1 MILYLLIGVLFQW
14 LMHYATVKISS
25 EYMFTHKERIA
36 LIFVWPIGLLGFI
49 FSFLK
54 SFLNKTE

>member
-1 MILYLLIGVLFQW
+1 
-14 LMHYATVKISS
+14 MHYATVKISS

-54 SFLNKTE
+54 SFLNKNE

>member
-36 LIFVWPIGLLGFI
+36 LIFIWPIGDKYEGYWEEYER
-49 FSFLK
+49 
-54 SFLNKTE
+54 NG